1 MMRALCY
8 WMRQFVK
15 KQLNEVS
22 HGKILATVIT
32 LALNKRTKSILF
44 NRLFFQS
51 QGKTK
56 VIQIL
61 FQKSKSLQEKLWVF
75 NFFNQMHWTVSARSP
90 WQFSKKLNL
99 EEPDLRQACPLT
111 YVKREVLLGILT
123 PTLKSHKH
131 IINRKTQPK
140 LTKFPCASSL

>member
-22 HGKILATVIT
+22 HGKNLATVIT

-75 NFFNQMHWTVSARSP
+75 NFFFTKCIERFQ
-90 WQFSKKLNL
+90 
-99 EEPDLRQACPLT
+99 
-111 YVKREVLLGILT
+111 REAPGSF
-123 PTLKSHKH
+123 LKNWIWK
-131 IINRKTQPK
+131 
-140 LTKFPCASSL
+140 SLI